1 MHLIKAEIKCIDSGQ
16 QNQTQNLI
24 AHKTVFRKCNFL
36 LDPELSCP
44 YYKNI
49 AIYPW

>member
-24 AHKTVFRKCNFL
+24 AHKTVFRKRNFL